1 MHIAYTMAPGR
12 GDTDLILARVADT
25 LLSRGYRV
33 RGTVQINTDRADAGP
48 CDMDVRILPAGPV
61 IRISQS
67 LGRAS
72 RGCRL
77 DPSALEAAVGH
88 VTASFAP
95 GVDCLILNKFG
106 KHEAAG
112 RGFRN
117 LIAEAVMQDI
127 PVLVGTNGLN
137 AKAFTDFSGGLAAEL
152 PPVAEGLVSWLEARL
167 KQKERQTAAA

>member
-1 MHIAYTMAPGR
+1 MHIAYTLAPGR
-12 GDTDLILARVADT
+12 GDTDLILARVAAT

-106 KHEAAG
+106 KHEAEG
-112 RGFRN
+112 RGFRD

-137 AKAFTDFSGGLAAEL
+137 AKAFMDFSGGLAAEL
-152 PPVAEGLVSWLEARL
+152 PPVAEGLLSWLEDRL